1 MATYDREQL
10 RAKVL
15 ERLGVLDPAQATSAE
30 DAATVDQAVQ
40 TTLEDLYE
48 DGLIPFDV
56 DTDSIPA
63 AHYKALSKVVAYDLI
78 EAFGIVGDRAVK
90 LSTGNDEGMR
100 RLRSL
105 KTAGYAGGV
114 VQSEYF

>member
-1 MATYDREQL
+1 MATYNREQL

-15 ERLGVLDPAQATSAE
+15 ERLGQLDPAQSTSAE

-40 TTLEDLYE
+40 TTMEDLYE

-56 DTDSIPA
+56 DTDAIPA
-63 AHYKALSKVVAYDLI
+63 PHYKAISKVVAYDLI
-78 EAFGIVGDRAVK
+78 EAFGITGDRAVK
-90 LSTGNDEGMR
+90 LTNGEAEAMR
-100 RLRSL
+100 RLRAI
-105 KTAGYAGGV
+105 KDAGFAGGV